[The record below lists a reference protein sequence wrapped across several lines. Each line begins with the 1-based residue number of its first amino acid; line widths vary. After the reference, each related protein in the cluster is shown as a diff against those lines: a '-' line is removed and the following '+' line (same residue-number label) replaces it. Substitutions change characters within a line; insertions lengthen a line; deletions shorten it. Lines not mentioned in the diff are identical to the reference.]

1 MSGPGVVPG
10 AGSAAP
16 AFDAVTL
23 QPGMYMAVVS
33 GAKVRVDFASTSAQ
47 AGDLEDGQVIE
58 VLECRPNEAGQ
69 MRVRFD
75 DGHGLGGW
83 ISATTKS
90 SGRPVLRPI
99 AGPLEP
105 SRGMICVV
113 KAEKAVVREGFAQDT
128 LEAGHLGVGDVI
140 ETVDVRVN
148 EKNQVR
154 VAFEL
159 EDAEHLGW
167 VSMVSATGDVL
178 LEVAGDD
185 YHLGLDAD
193 GDGVIDADEQARW
206 DMQHAAAD
214 LDGDGQLSADELKRL
229 ARGARHDY
237 AHGTVQ
243 QHNDGDD
250 VYDD

>member
-1 MSGPGVVPG
+1 
-10 AGSAAP
+10 
-16 AFDAVTL
+16 
-23 QPGMYMAVVS
+23 
-33 GAKVRVDFASTSAQ
+33 
-47 AGDLEDGQVIE
+47 
-58 VLECRPNEAGQ
+58 

-105 SRGMICVV
+105 SRGMVCVV
-113 KAEKAVVREGFAQDT
+113 KAEKAVVREGFSHDT
-128 LEAGHLGVGDVI
+128 ALAGYLEAGDVI
-140 ETVDVRVN
+140 EIVDVRVN

-167 VSMVSATGDVL
+167 VSMISASGDVL

-185 YHLGLDAD
+185 YQLTLDAD
-193 GDGVIDADEQARW
+193 GDGVIDAEEQTQW
-206 DMQHAAAD
+206 DLQYAAHD
-214 LDGDGQLSADELKRL
+214 LDGDGQLDADELAQL
-229 ARGARHDY
+229 ARGSRREY
-237 AHGTVQ
+237 AHGTAQ

-250 VYDD
+250 VYAD